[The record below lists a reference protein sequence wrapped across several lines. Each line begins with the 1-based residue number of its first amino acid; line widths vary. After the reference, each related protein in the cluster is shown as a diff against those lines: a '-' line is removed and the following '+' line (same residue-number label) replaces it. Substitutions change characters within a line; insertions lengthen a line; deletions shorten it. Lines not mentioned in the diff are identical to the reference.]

1 MVTLRA
7 LEISDGTTISE
18 LIQTAKVVVNRL
30 GRVPAAKD
38 PFVQERRLAL
48 ARVVRTRREVLGISQ
63 EKLAERAGYDR
74 QSVNRIENAQ
84 YSPVLDRVFLLAEA
98 LGVSLGTLFAEVD
111 AEVVRRGSNAT
122 PE

>member
-1 MVTLRA
+1 
-7 LEISDGTTISE
+7 
-18 LIQTAKVVVNRL
+18 LIQTTQVIVNRL

-48 ARVVRTRREVLGISQ
+48 ARVVRIRREALGISQ

-84 YSPVLDRVFLLAEA
+84 YSPVLDRVFLLSRA
-98 LGVSLGTLFAEVD
+98 LGVGLGTLFAEVD
-111 AEVVRRGSNAT
+111 AEVARRSGSQAA
-122 PE
+122 E